1 MSTFTTAFIGAGNMA
16 RSIIHGML
24 AAGSDPGSISAANP
38 GDAPLEALRDLG
50 LGALSND
57 NRAIAGPADVV
68 VLAVKPQIIRG
79 VCEALAPAMRDGQ
92 LVISVATGVAAESLH
107 RWLGGRAEVVR
118 CMPNT
123 PAALGAGASG
133 LFAGSAV
140 SAANRE
146 RAERVMRAVG
156 VVRWVES
163 ESLLH
168 AVTAIA
174 GSAPA
179 YFFQFMEAMIS
190 EGQRMGLD
198 PETARTLCAQTCIGA
213 GRMLLEGELDAAELR
228 RRVCSPRGTTE
239 RAVASFSESG
249 LQGIVSKAMQ
259 ACYARSEEIARELS

>member
-1 MSTFTTAFIGAGNMA
+1 
-16 RSIIHGML
+16 ML
-24 AAGSDPGSISAANP
+24 AAGFDPDSISAANP
-38 GDAPLEALRDLG
+38 SEPPLNALKALG
-50 LGALSND
+50 LSALGHD
-57 NRAIAGPADVV
+57 NRAIAGSADVV

-79 VCEALAPAMRDGQ
+79 VCEALAPVMRDGQ
-92 LVISVATGVAAESLH
+92 LVISVATGVAAESLD

-133 LFAGSAV
+133 LFARAGV
-140 SAANRE
+140 SADNRE
-146 RAERVMRAVG
+146 RAEKIMCAVG

-179 YFFQFMEAMIS
+179 YFFQFMEAMIN
-190 EGQRMGLD
+190 EGERMGLD

-213 GRMLLEGELDAAELR
+213 GRMLLEGEVDAAELR

-239 RAVASFSESG
+239 RAVASFSESD
-249 LQGIVSKAMQ
+249 LQGIVGKAMQ
-259 ACYARSEEIARELS
+259 ACHARSEEIARELS